1 MSRKMMKR
9 VFLNSSQGRNNNPYG
24 SRHLFLLPAYFVFA
38 GLVLLTLSGCVST
51 GNGVSE
57 IGNQA
62 GNITQREE
70 DSAMTED
77 TDFAE
82 ISRPPIDLELPDGLK
97 TATLAMG

>member
-9 VFLNSSQGRNNNPYG
+9 AILNSCNP
-24 SRHLFLLPAYFVFA
+24 RFILPVCFVFA
-38 GLVLLTLSGCVST
+38 GLVLLMLSGCTSL
-51 GNGVSE
+51 NDGVSE
-57 IGNQA
+57 NDNLPGYT
-62 GNITQREE
+62 TQREE